1 MRLSAPIDL
10 KMFISYYLQLN
21 IKILSELIYEEL
33 YLFLLVLLSKIMISD
48 TLDLC
53 WHLIFIIRMYHLIH
67 ITIIVIII
75 ISMKASYIYVLIFIF
90 HPTYTVNFKDYLLL
104 DIFTSNWRSTDEMFN
119 VQIYKNTE
127 T

>member
-1 MRLSAPIDL
+1 
-10 KMFISYYLQLN
+10 
-21 IKILSELIYEEL
+21 
-33 YLFLLVLLSKIMISD
+33 
-48 TLDLC
+48 
-53 WHLIFIIRMYHLIH
+53 
-67 ITIIVIII
+67 
-75 ISMKASYIYVLIFIF
+75 MKASYIYVLIFIF